1 MTGSQVSSVDAMLP
15 SHQEIPID
23 LESADEPAEHE
34 QAETGARLL
43 LVEDDKVLVGL
54 LTGILA
60 DEGYRVTAAP
70 DGQAGLHEAL
80 IAEYD
85 VLILDRG
92 LPAVEGLDLL
102 RRLRKRGVRSP
113 ALILTALGTV
123 ADRVEGLDAGAE
135 DYLVKPFDIDELLA
149 RIRALL
155 RRPTDRSVRVPVGTG
170 RLDLDLRS
178 VVWPGGREVLLSA
191 RECDLLAILAGRPN
205 RVFGRDELRA
215 RVFGDAEAVSIVDTY
230 VYYLRRKLGKEVVR
244 TVRGLGYRLGAT

>member
-1 MTGSQVSSVDAMLP
+1 VALVHPPLP
-15 SHQEIPID
+15 EAPD
-23 LESADEPAEHE
+23 D
-34 QAETGARLL
+34 QAGPRSGARLL

-54 LTGILA
+54 LTGVLA
-60 DEGYRVTAAP
+60 EEGYRVTAAP

-102 RRLRKRGVRSP
+102 RRLRSRGVRSP

-135 DYLVKPFDIDELLA
+135 DYLIKPFDIEELLA

-155 RRPTDRSVRVPVGTG
+155 RRPAERTVRIPVGAA

-178 VVWPGGREVLLSA
+178 MVWPDGREVLLSA
-191 RECDLLAILAGRPN
+191 RECELLAALAGRPN
-205 RVFGRDELRA
+205 RVFGRDELRS

-230 VYYLRRKLGKEVVR
+230 VYYLRRKLGRDIVR
-244 TVRGLGYRLGAT
+244 TVRGLGYRLGTA